1 MYTYTKTIYSN
12 KCIHNTMAEKKV
24 TKKTDAGIKLLD
36 KVLLE
41 DIKNAS
47 DKDLFFLA
55 ELLIKVLKNR
65 IKEE

>member
-1 MYTYTKTIYSN
+1 
-12 KCIHNTMAEKKV
+12 MAEKKV